1 MKCWLKALKL
11 GQCAHN
17 IATMTFHECRVIIL
31 SPAFWECK
39 CKLQCISVD
48 GWVQLDTSHG
58 LSMYV
63 GSAIPDSC
71 GHGLNFKKSSFM
83 T

>member
-39 CKLQCISVD
+39 CNCSVLVWM
-48 GWVQLDTSHG
+48 GGYNWIHG
-58 LSMYV
+58 MYV
-63 GSAIPDSC
+63 GSAFPDSC